1 MVFCHYFFHPKT
13 NTMKKW
19 TSFFTLFLFTGLL
32 QAQFMAS
39 SVPETSLAAS
49 PNVTRTNTDVKRVLV
64 GTAAPFCYVTAW
76 DGGNP
81 AIHYNIPA
89 SAISG
94 ILALPVGAIQPDVVV
109 SSTNTGANQFILCVY
124 RLGANL
130 QYSFYK
136 WTGAGFAFS
145 ASGVLTAIGA
155 GASPV
160 SVNIDADDNGNY
172 AIVGNRANASIAVWE
187 NTNVSLPGAPVL
199 RHSLGA
205 GAGVQTDICL
215 NNKWPGG
222 GVTTNVHISYTNT
235 TNTIL
240 FTRAATYG
248 IAAAFGA
255 ATVVAP
261 AVAGVTYNEPR
272 IACPN
277 ADPPLPACNATDVF
291 SIIYNRVTAA
301 NYIITLYSA
310 RCPGAATTT
319 PLTTA
324 IPGFPVPAITFNK
337 RPALSYNRKFSY
349 SSGGSPNDGA
359 ITAAWQA
366 NDPSR
371 SVVGQ
376 KLRADGTIWT
386 PGAYVFYYDIPNP
399 ARNTCDLVSVSAK
412 YSDDRVYIS
421 FYDYSSQKIIVK
433 EFSYGVNSMRTAGTQ
448 SWDELVAAGKP
459 GVNIYPNPAR
469 NDLRLQINAIT
480 ASEAVQMNII
490 DISGKALLSVKNN
503 TAQLQQ
509 QAQNWFNS
517 ARSGVYLFHF
527 TGENGWSN
535 TVKLVKE

>member
-1 MVFCHYFFHPKT
+1 
-13 NTMKKW
+13 
-19 TSFFTLFLFTGLL
+19 
-32 QAQFMAS
+32 MAS
-39 SVPETSLAAS
+39 SVPENSVAFS

-64 GTAAPFCYVTAW
+64 GAGAPLCYVTAW
-76 DGGNP
+76 DGGN
-81 AIHYNIPA
+81 AGIHYNIPA

-94 ILALPVGAIQPDVVV
+94 TLALPLGAVHPDVVV

-124 RLGANL
+124 RLGTNL

-136 WTGAGFAFS
+136 WTGAGFALS
-145 ASGVLTAIGA
+145 VTGVLTAIGA
-155 GASPV
+155 GTSPV

-172 AIVGNRANASIAVWE
+172 AIVANRANASIAVWE
-187 NTNVSLPGAPVL
+187 NTNASLPGAPVL

-255 ATVVAP
+255 AIVVAP
-261 AVAGVTYNEPR
+261 AVAGVTYIDPR

-277 ADPPLPACNATDVF
+277 ADPPLAACNATDVF
-291 SIIYNRVTAA
+291 SIIYDRISAA

-324 IPGFPVPAITFNK
+324 IPGFPVPAIAFNK

-349 SSGGSPNDGA
+349 SSGASPNDGA
-359 ITAAWQA
+359 ITAAWNA
-366 NDPSR
+366 ENPGR

-376 KLRADGTIWT
+376 KLRADGTIWS
-386 PGAYVFYYDIPNP
+386 PGGYVFYYDIPNP
-399 ARNTCDLVSVSAK
+399 TRTSCDLVSVSAK

-421 FYDYSSQKIIVK
+421 FYDYSSQKVIVK
-433 EFSYGVNSMRTAGTQ
+433 EFTYGVNSMRTAGTQ

-469 NDLRLQINAIT
+469 GDIRLQWNAVPL
-480 ASEAVQMNII
+480 SERVQLTVT
-490 DISGKALLSVKNN
+490 DISGKTVLSLNN
-503 TAQLQQ
+503 TAGQLQQ
-509 QAQNWFNS
+509 QAQNWFNT
-517 ARSGVYLFHF
+517 ARSGMYLFTF
-527 TGENGWSN
+527 NSANGWGN